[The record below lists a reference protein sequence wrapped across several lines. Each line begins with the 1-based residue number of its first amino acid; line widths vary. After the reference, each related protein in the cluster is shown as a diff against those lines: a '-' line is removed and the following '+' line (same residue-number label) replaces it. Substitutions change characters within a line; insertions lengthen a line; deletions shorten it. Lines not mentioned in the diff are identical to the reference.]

1 MTQTSS
7 QALLERLPKVRGG
20 LTADASMASLT
31 WFRVGG
37 PADVLFRPADVEDL
51 SAFLAAC
58 PLDIPIT
65 VVGVGSNLLVRDGGV
80 RGVVI
85 RLGATFGQV
94 EILENNQLRA
104 GAAALDMSVA
114 RKAAA
119 AGIAGLEFYAGIP
132 GSIGGALIMNGGAHG
147 GETCD
152 VLVSA
157 RAVRR
162 SGEIVTLTNEDFSYS
177 YRHSDVP
184 DDLIFVDGLFQGTAG
199 ERAIIE
205 AHMAEITQ
213 KREESQPIRTKTG
226 GSTFKNPEGHK
237 SWQLVD
243 GAGCRGLVRGGAQ
256 VSEMHCNFLIN
267 TGAANA
273 GDLEGLGEEVRT
285 RVKETSGV
293 SLEWEIKRIG
303 EPAHD
308 D

>member
-7 QALLERLPKVRGG
+7 QALLERLPTVRGG

-114 RKAAA
+114 RKAAV

-267 TGAANA
+267 TGVANA

>member
-1 MTQTSS
+1 MTQTAS
-7 QALLERLPKVRGG
+7 QTLLEQLPKVRGG

-51 SAFLAAC
+51 SAFLAEC
-58 PLDIPIT
+58 PLDIAIT

-94 EILENNQLRA
+94 EILEGHQLRV

-147 GETCD
+147 GETRD
-152 VLVSA
+152 ILVSA

-162 SGEIVTLTNEDFSYS
+162 SGEIVTLSNEDFSYS

-184 DDLIFVDGLFQGTAG
+184 DDLIFVDGLFQGKSG
-199 ERAIIE
+199 ERAQIE

-243 GAGCRGLVRGGAQ
+243 EAGCRGLTRGGAQ

-267 TGAANA
+267 TGDAKAA
-273 GDLEGLGEEVRT
+273 DLEGLGEEVRT
-285 RVKETSGV
+285 RVKQTSGV

-303 EPAHD
+303 ELAHD

>member
-7 QALLERLPKVRGG
+7 QALLERLPTVRGG

-114 RKAAA
+114 RRAAA

-184 DDLIFVDGLFQGTAG
+184 ADLIFVDGLFQGTAG
-199 ERAIIE
+199 ERATIE

-303 EPAHD
+303 ELAHD

>member
-199 ERAIIE
+199 ERAVIE

-267 TGAANA
+267 TGVANA

>member
-1 MTQTSS
+1 MTQVSS
-7 QALLERLPKVRGG
+7 QSLLERLPKVRGG
-20 LTADASMASLT
+20 LTVDASMASLT

-51 SAFLAAC
+51 SAFLAEC

-65 VVGVGSNLLVRDGGV
+65 VVGVGSNLLVRDGGI

-94 EILENNQLRA
+94 EVLDNHQLRA

-147 GETCD
+147 GETRD

-157 RAVRR
+157 RGVRR
-162 SGEIVTLTNEDFSYS
+162 SGDIVTLSNDDFSYS
-177 YRHSDVP
+177 YRHCQVP
-184 DDLIFVDGLFQGTAG
+184 DDLIFVDGLFQGQPG
-199 ERAIIE
+199 ERAQIE
-205 AHMAEITQ
+205 AHMAQITQ
-213 KREESQPIRTKTG
+213 KREASQPIRTKTG

-267 TGAANA
+267 TGDAKAA
-273 GDLEGLGEEVRT
+273 DLEDLGEEVRT

-293 SLEWEIKRIG
+293 LLEWEIKRIG
-303 EPAHD
+303 EHVHD

>member
-114 RKAAA
+114 RKAAV

-199 ERAIIE
+199 ERATIE

-267 TGAANA
+267 TGAAKA

>member
-114 RKAAA
+114 RKAAV

-267 TGAANA
+267 TGAAKA

>member
-7 QALLERLPKVRGG
+7 QALLEQLPKVRGG

-51 SAFLAAC
+51 SAFLAEC
-58 PLDIPIT
+58 PFDIPIT
-65 VVGVGSNLLVRDGGV
+65 IVGVGSNLLVRDGGI

-94 EILENNQLRA
+94 EILEGHQLRV

-147 GETCD
+147 GETGD
-152 VLVSA
+152 VLLSA

-162 SGEIVTLTNEDFSYS
+162 SGEIVTLSNEDFSYS
-177 YRHSDVP
+177 YRHSSVP
-184 DDLIFVDGLFQGTAG
+184 NDLIFVDGIFQGQAG
-199 ERAIIE
+199 ERAQIE
-205 AHMAEITQ
+205 AHMAEITR

-243 GAGCRGLVRGGAQ
+243 GAGCRGLTRGGAQ

-267 TGAANA
+267 TGDAKAA
-273 GDLEGLGEEVRT
+273 DLEGLGEEVRT
-285 RVKETSGV
+285 RVKQTSGV

-303 EPAHD
+303 ELAHD

>member
-7 QALLERLPKVRGG
+7 QALLERLPTVRGG

-58 PLDIPIT
+58 PLDMPIT

-184 DDLIFVDGLFQGTAG
+184 ADLIFVDGLFQGTAG
-199 ERAIIE
+199 ERATIE

-303 EPAHD
+303 ELAHD

>member
-7 QALLERLPKVRGG
+7 QALLERLPTVRGG

-51 SAFLAAC
+51 SAFLADC

-132 GSIGGALIMNGGAHG
+132 GTIGGALIMNGGAHG
-147 GETCD
+147 GETRD

-162 SGEIVTLTNEDFSYS
+162 SGEVVTLTNEDFSYS

-199 ERAIIE
+199 ERATIE

-267 TGAANA
+267 TGAAKA
-273 GDLEGLGEEVRT
+273 ADLEGLGEEVRT

-303 EPAHD
+303 ELAHD

>member
-1 MTQTSS
+1 
-7 QALLERLPKVRGG
+7 
-20 LTADASMASLT
+20 
-31 WFRVGG
+31 
-37 PADVLFRPADVEDL
+37 
-51 SAFLAAC
+51 
-58 PLDIPIT
+58 
-65 VVGVGSNLLVRDGGV
+65 LLVRDGGV

-114 RKAAA
+114 RRAAA

-184 DDLIFVDGLFQGTAG
+184 ADLIFVDGLFQGTAG
-199 ERAIIE
+199 ERATIE

-303 EPAHD
+303 ELAHD

>member
-1 MTQTSS
+1 MTQTAS
-7 QALLERLPKVRGG
+7 QTLLEQLPKVRGG

-51 SAFLAAC
+51 SAFLAEC
-58 PLDIPIT
+58 PLDVAIT
-65 VVGVGSNLLVRDGGV
+65 VVGVGSNLLVRDGGI

-94 EILENNQLRA
+94 EILEDHQLRV

-147 GETCD
+147 GETRD

-162 SGEIVTLTNEDFSYS
+162 SGEIVTLSNEDFSYS

-184 DDLIFVDGLFQGTAG
+184 DDLIFVDGLFQGKSG
-199 ERAIIE
+199 ERAQIE

-243 GAGCRGLVRGGAQ
+243 EAGCRGLTRGGAQ

-267 TGAANA
+267 TGDAKAA
-273 GDLEGLGEEVRT
+273 DLEGLGEEVRT
-285 RVKETSGV
+285 RVKQTSGV

-303 EPAHD
+303 ELAHD

>member
-51 SAFLAAC
+51 SAFLATC

-199 ERAIIE
+199 ERATIE

-267 TGAANA
+267 TGAAKA

>member
-7 QALLERLPKVRGG
+7 QALLEQLPKVRGG

-51 SAFLAAC
+51 SAFLAEC

-94 EILENNQLRA
+94 EILEGHQLRV

-147 GETCD
+147 GETRD

-162 SGEIVTLTNEDFSYS
+162 SGEIVTLSNEDFSYS

-184 DDLIFVDGLFQGTAG
+184 DDLIFVDGLFQGKSG
-199 ERAIIE
+199 ERAQIE

-213 KREESQPIRTKTG
+213 KREESQPIRTKSG

-243 GAGCRGLVRGGAQ
+243 EAGCRGLTRGGAQ

-267 TGAANA
+267 TGDAKAA
-273 GDLEGLGEEVRT
+273 DLEGLGEEVRT
-285 RVKETSGV
+285 RVKQTSGV

-303 EPAHD
+303 ELAHD

>member
-114 RKAAA
+114 RKAAV

-199 ERAIIE
+199 ERATIE

-303 EPAHD
+303 ELAHD

>member
-51 SAFLAAC
+51 SAFLSEC
-58 PLDIPIT
+58 PLDVPIT
-65 VVGVGSNLLVRDGGV
+65 VVGVGSNLLVRDGGL

-94 EILENNQLRA
+94 EILEDFQLRA

-147 GETCD
+147 GETRD

-162 SGEIVTLTNEDFSYS
+162 NGEIVTLSNEDFSYS

-184 DDLIFVDGLFQGTAG
+184 DDLIFVDGLFQGKAG
-199 ERAIIE
+199 ERADIE

-243 GAGCRGLVRGGAQ
+243 GAGCRGLMRGGAQ

-267 TGAANA
+267 TGAAKA
-273 GDLEGLGEEVRT
+273 ADLEGLGEEVRT

-303 EPAHD
+303 ELAHGD
-308 D
+308 

>member
-7 QALLERLPKVRGG
+7 HSLLERLPKVRGG
-20 LTADASMASLT
+20 LTTDASMASLT

-51 SAFLAAC
+51 SAFLAEC
-58 PLDIPIT
+58 PLEIPIT
-65 VVGVGSNLLVRDGGV
+65 VVGVGSNLLVRDGGI

-85 RLGATFGQV
+85 RLGATFGHV
-94 EILENNQLRA
+94 EILDNHQLRA

-162 SGEIVTLTNEDFSYS
+162 SGEIVTLLNDDFSYS
-177 YRHSDVP
+177 YRHCHVP
-184 DDLIFVDGLFQGTAG
+184 DDLIFVDGLFQGQAG
-199 ERAIIE
+199 ERGAIE

-213 KREESQPIRTKTG
+213 KREASQPIRTKTG
-226 GSTFKNPEGHK
+226 GSTFKNPDGHK

-267 TGAANA
+267 TGTAKAA
-273 GDLEGLGEEVRT
+273 DLEELGEEVRT

-303 EPAHD
+303 ELAHD
-308 D
+308 A